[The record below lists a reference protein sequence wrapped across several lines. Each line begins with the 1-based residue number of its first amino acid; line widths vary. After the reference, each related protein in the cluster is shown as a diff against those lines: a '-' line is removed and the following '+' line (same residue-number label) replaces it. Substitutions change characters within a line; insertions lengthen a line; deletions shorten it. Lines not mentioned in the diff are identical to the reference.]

1 MDTIQVIKQQIKY
14 NVKENENEIFGKNKK
29 RRNFRNKII
38 FYQSRAV
45 NETLIKLLIPQAM
58 KEQFNNSEFILIFDI
73 SVLMGSY
80 VNQIITKVI
89 SKVFDLLKYPKN
101 KKFYFISFESN
112 IHYHEM
118 TKDDF
123 LK

>member
-1 MDTIQVIKQQIKY
+1 
-14 NVKENENEIFGKNKK
+14 
-29 RRNFRNKII
+29 
-38 FYQSRAV
+38 
-45 NETLIKLLIPQAM
+45 M
-58 KEQFNNSEFILIFDI
+58 KEQFNNSEFILILDI
-73 SVLMGSY
+73 SISMGSY
-80 VNQIITKVI
+80 VNEIITKVMP
-89 SKVFDLLKYPKN
+89 KVFDLLKYPKN

>member
-1 MDTIQVIKQQIKY
+1 MRNY
-14 NVKENENEIFGKNKK
+14 ANE
-29 RRNFRNKII
+29 
-38 FYQSRAV
+38 
-45 NETLIKLLIPQAM
+45 
-58 KEQFNNSEFILIFDI
+58 
-73 SVLMGSY
+73 
-80 VNQIITKVI
+80 IITKVMP
-89 SKVFDLLKYPKN
+89 KVFDLLKYPKN